1 MEKRHFKNWWFLG
14 LNGLIAIIF
23 GLLMLLFSEDFI
35 KSVILYFGIIILISG
50 LFLLLAGIINMK
62 KDRSS
67 SVLIFESIIAIA
79 AGIVMTFFPESSF
92 GLFVSLIGVWLIVTS
107 LVQIIFIYRARQ
119 VLARKNLFIIS
130 SLLLLVLGILLFANP
145 YSWGVFLVKLLGIAA
160 VVLGIL
166 LVWFS
171 VILRSVRV
179 KKTLVGNTAP
189 EGESI
194 KPT

>member
-1 MEKRHFKNWWFLG
+1 
-14 LNGLIAIIF
+14 
-23 GLLMLLFSEDFI
+23 
-35 KSVILYFGIIILISG
+35 
-50 LFLLLAGIINMK
+50 MK